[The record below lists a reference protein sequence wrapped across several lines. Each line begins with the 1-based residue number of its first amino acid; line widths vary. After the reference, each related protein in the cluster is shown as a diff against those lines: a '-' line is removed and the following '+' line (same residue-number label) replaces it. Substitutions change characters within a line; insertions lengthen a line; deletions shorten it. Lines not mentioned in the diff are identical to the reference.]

1 MGQELW
7 CATSTSSEKIAQ
19 LRKVPHA
26 EYCFGKQ
33 EGEHVRISGSCTISM
48 DNEDKMKLYEAVPI
62 LKKFI
67 EDPSSP
73 DYVVIRMKPDRIRY
87 METNDLAYKEVSL
100 T

>member
-1 MGQELW
+1 MGHELW
-7 CATSTSSEKIAQ
+7 CATSTSSEKVAQ
-19 LRKVPHA
+19 LRKVSQA

-33 EGEHVRISGSCTISM
+33 EGDHVRVSGSCTISM
-48 DNEDKMKLYEAVPI
+48 DNDDKMKLYDAIPI

-73 DYVVIRMKPDRIRY
+73 DYVVIRMKPDRIRF
-87 METNDLAYKEVSL
+87 MEKNDLAYVEVPL